1 MLVWLPWALLAALVA
16 LLFFSASRF
25 SSYLRWVRRTLA
37 GFDAGAAPR
46 DYLARLFGLAPLF
59 AAVERR
65 ADNEAETQLNHN
77 RQLGELLG
85 LLTQAVVVV
94 DGQDRL
100 QLANPAA
107 RRLFRMEQ
115 GAEGDSIVPIVRSA
129 ELVNFLRLV
138 RNSGSE
144 YQEIRLSRPPA
155 ADLWINV
162 YAAPAKGDTYGAGA
176 VIIVAED
183 STQLRRLQEVER
195 EFLANLS
202 HDLRTPV
209 TILKGYAET
218 LEQDGPT
225 MSAEDRAR
233 FTTKIVT
240 ATARL
245 NTMLEGM
252 LALASLEAGAI
263 LEPTPGALARAA
275 EETVDALQERAKTQG
290 IALQLKLVN
299 REGRVD
305 ALQSRRV
312 VQNLVANALVHG
324 RDARTIHI
332 QVEGARVVVE
342 DDGQGVAEDELTRI
356 FDRLYR
362 TDRSRRQGSTGLGLS
377 IVREIAL
384 IHGGWVQAEAVK
396 PRGLRVI
403 VQLDATPKQ
412 TAPV

>member
-16 LLFFSASRF
+16 LVFFSASRF
-25 SSYLRWVRRTLA
+25 SSYLRWARRTLA
-37 GFDAGAAPR
+37 GFDAGTPPR
-46 DYLARLFGLAPLF
+46 DYLARAFGLAPLF
-59 AAVERR
+59 TAIEQRSS
-65 ADNEAETQLNHN
+65 NEAEAQLNHN

-85 LLTQAVVVV
+85 LLTQAVLVV

-115 GAEGDSIVPIVRSA
+115 GAEGDSIVPMVRSA

-138 RNSGSE
+138 RSSGSE
-144 YQEIRLSRPPA
+144 YQEIRLSRPPT

-218 LEQDGPT
+218 LEQDGGN

-252 LALASLEAGAI
+252 LALASLEAGATV
-263 LEPTPGALARAA
+263 EPTPGALARAA
-275 EETVDALQERAKTQG
+275 EETVDTLQERAKNQG

-305 ALQSRRV
+305 ALQARRV

-384 IHGGWVQAEAVK
+384 IHGGWVQAEAVR
-396 PRGLRVI
+396 PRGLRVV

-412 TAPV
+412 AAPV